1 VRLPFTLTRG
11 LGTLD
16 NTRTT
21 LGRSLLRTW
30 LLRPS
35 LSLEVINARHDAVE
49 CFTRPESL
57 DIANVM
63 HSQLGGIKSV
73 PRILA
78 TLRAGKAIL
87 ADWQG
92 LVRVGIISRVGVIR
106 PHIRTKQKFTFH
118 TAILRDKL
126 GELSMGVD
134 VDIVKK
140 ASLWAVGPTDLS
152 TRQADSH
159 ALS

>member
-1 VRLPFTLTRG
+1 MLTRG

-49 CFTRPESL
+49 CFTRPENL

-92 LVRVGIISRVGVIR
+92 LVRVGIISRVGAIC
-106 PHIRTKQKFTFH
+106 PHIRTNETKVYLPH
-118 TAILRDKL
+118 RDTSGQAWGTQHGRGRRYRQE
-126 GELSMGVD
+126 GEF
-134 VDIVKK
+134 
-140 ASLWAVGPTDLS
+140 VGCGADRPRLIPTP
-152 TRQADSH
+152 
-159 ALS
+159 